1 MHDGD
6 DALRR
11 GMKGGW
17 AAAGGPKA
25 PVLPLGLVEGRWFA
39 LDRRK
44 RMSTH
49 VQSPVRLE
57 PGE

>member
-6 DALRR
+6 DAWRR
-11 GMKGGW
+11 GMKVVR

-25 PVLPLGLVEGRWFA
+25 PVLPLGLEGCRFA
-39 LDRRK
+39 LHRRK

-49 VQSPVRLE
+49 VQSPKRLE